1 MTIAYKLLK
10 TGGKLPK
17 NKDLRVVV
25 HENMTVGMDR
35 MGKNIEKATTLTTAD
50 LTGSLDALKAE
61 IAYQLMEG
69 NRVHLPGLGYFSLA
83 VKGEICE
90 DAKTH
95 RFRLRN
101 PEVRSVNFRP
111 EKDFMRTLR
120 NAKFENATY
129 RSRLHA
135 TPSPAEVDT
144 ALTRLFAA
152 ADYIFANDLQTALHL
167 SKSMTYRLLR
177 SLESED
183 KLRNVGS
190 RYRKMYVKG

>member
-1 MTIAYKLLK
+1 
-10 TGGKLPK
+10 
-17 NKDLRVVV
+17 
-25 HENMTVGMDR
+25 MTVGMDR

-120 NAKFENATY
+120 NAQFENATY

-152 ADYIFANDLQTALHL
+152 ADYLFANDLQTALHI

-177 SLESED
+177 SLESD
-183 KLRNVGS
+183 GKLRNVGS
-190 RYRKMYVKG
+190 RYRKMFVKG

>member
-1 MTIAYKLLK
+1 MTVAYKLLK

-50 LTGSLDALKAE
+50 LMGSLDALKAE

-95 RFRLRN
+95 RFRI
-101 PEVRSVNFRP
+101 
-111 EKDFMRTLR
+111 TQG
-120 NAKFENATY
+120 T
-129 RSRLHA
+129 
-135 TPSPAEVDT
+135 
-144 ALTRLFAA
+144 
-152 ADYIFANDLQTALHL
+152 I
-167 SKSMTYRLLR
+167 
-177 SLESED
+177 
-183 KLRNVGS
+183 
-190 RYRKMYVKG
+190 